1 MTRGSELGIE
11 RDGENAERK
20 RDNCGASGKLRAWEK
35 ERKIVR
41 QGTGKVAKEGQRER
55 KRHERRA
62 VEETVGV
69 GRWWR
74 WQSEK

>member
-1 MTRGSELGIE
+1 MTRGSELESE
-11 RDGENAERK
+11 RENAEKK

-41 QGTGKVAKEGQRER
+41 QGWGKSRRRDREKERER
-55 KRHERRA
+55 YERRD

-69 GRWWR
+69 GWWWR